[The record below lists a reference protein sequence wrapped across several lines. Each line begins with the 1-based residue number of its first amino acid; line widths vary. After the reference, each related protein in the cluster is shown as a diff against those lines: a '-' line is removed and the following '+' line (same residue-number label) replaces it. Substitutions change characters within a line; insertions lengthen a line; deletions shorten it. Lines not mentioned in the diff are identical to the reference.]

1 MSALVEWR
9 FVRLGQL
16 AEVRTGL
23 SKNRGREGPT
33 ITRPYLRVANVQDG
47 RLDLSDVQEIDVPS
61 AQVARFT
68 LQKGDLLLIEGNGNP
83 ENLGRGCL
91 WNGQIPGAVHQNHVF
106 AVRVRPDAGLLP
118 KFLELQVQSDF
129 GRGYFLSSAKGST
142 GLSTLNS
149 RQIDAFPI
157 YLPPINVQ
165 ERIVSTVG
173 EWTRSIEVTERL
185 IKAKRRVLDY
195 LRQKLYVE
203 GAQGWSPRKLG
214 QVLREHG
221 GTSSGVEPVYSV
233 SVHKGLVDQI
243 EHLGRSFAA
252 SDTSHYNL
260 VRPGDVVYTKS
271 PTGDFPYG
279 VVKQSHVMAD
289 VIVSPLYGVFTPAS
303 PDIGLLVDF
312 FFESPVQSLNY
323 LRPLVQKGAKNTIA
337 ITNDGFLAGSVRL
350 PCNDAA
356 ERAAAALVRDA
367 RREIA
372 VLADEAA
379 ALRTQRRGLMQKLLT
394 GKWRVPTDE
403 GVTA

>member
-1 MSALVEWR
+1 MSAPVEWR

-185 IKAKRRVLDY
+185 IGAKRLCRSEIGERLLNGSKANRV
-195 LRQKLYVE
+195 K
-203 GAQGWSPRKLG
+203 
-214 QVLREHG
+214 LREATRESVRRNGSAFGRMHIMG
-221 GTSSGVEPVYSV
+221 VTNDRGMRPMREETVASS
-233 SVHKGLVDQI
+233 I
-243 EHLGRSFAA
+243 ER
-252 SDTSHYNL
+252 YKV
-260 VRPGDVVYTKS
+260 VRPCAFAYNPMRLNIGSIAMS
-271 PTGDFPYG
+271 PFDRE
-279 VVKQSHVMAD
+279 VL
-289 VIVSPLYGVFTPAS
+289 VSPDYVVFECDETK
-303 PDIGLLVDF
+303 LLPGYLNHLRLTRRWSTF
-312 FFESPVQSLNY
+312 FDVAGS
-323 LRPLVQKGAKNTIA
+323 
-337 ITNDGFLAGSVRL
+337 GSVRVRIYYDDLAIFTIPL
-350 PCNDAA
+350 PSVEEQRRLVEVLDTAVA
-356 ERAAAALVRDA
+356 EID
-367 RREIA
+367 
-372 VLADEAA
+372 VLTKYAE
-379 ALRTQRRGLMQKLLT
+379 ALRKQKRGLMQKLLN
-394 GKWRVPTDE
+394 GQWRVPVAE
-403 GVTA
+403 PEAA